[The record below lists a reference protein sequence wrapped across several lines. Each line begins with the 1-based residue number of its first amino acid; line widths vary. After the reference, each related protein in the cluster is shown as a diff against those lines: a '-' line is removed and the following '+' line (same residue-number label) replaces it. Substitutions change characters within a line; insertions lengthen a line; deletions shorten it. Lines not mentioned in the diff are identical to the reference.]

1 MNVKKVVFAAL
12 LALASILLLLTLNAS
27 MVYSMLNAPATNA
40 TTTSPRLIP
49 IGNLAGFQ
57 EHVTVQGHYA
67 YLLDMAR
74 RITAVDIQTPTA
86 PITVGVGSYNECYYP
101 PHCFP
106 WFPAYGRLVISGTFL
121 YIPLF
126 DLRIV
131 DVTDPTHPIEAG
143 RIYSDSQAQHYI
155 SAVALKGQ
163 YAYASGK
170 DYIYTVDVSNPLSP
184 TEVLSS
190 SVPGDGYYMTL
201 DGNYLYVS
209 RSNGI
214 HVLDVSNPI
223 SPTEIGSFPVGGG
236 DIKVSGHYA
245 YVGEGPSLYIL
256 DVSNVTQI
264 TVTGQYTASSSI
276 WAISVSEPYLHFIA
290 GGTGDLHTLNVSD
303 PANPT
308 EIAAY
313 SGLQGNDLVIANE
326 YILTAGNNGLTILRL
341 MSHQVLLPL
350 ISK

>member
-1 MNVKKVVFAAL
+1 MNIKNVVSAAL
-12 LALASILLLLTLNAS
+12 LPLTTIFLLLTFKAAVVHS
-27 MVYSMLNAPATNA
+27 MRDAPATS
-40 TTTSPRLIP
+40 TTPPHLVP
-49 IGNLAGFQ
+49 IGNLTGAQ

-67 YLLDMAR
+67 YLIDAER
-74 RITAVDIQTPTA
+74 RITVVDIQTPTA
-86 PITVGVGSYNECYYP
+86 PISVGVGSYTVCYSG

-106 WFPAYGRLVISGTFL
+106 YFPAYGRLIISGTYL
-121 YIPLF
+121 YVPLF
-126 DLRIV
+126 NLQIV
-131 DVTDPTHPIEAG
+131 DVTNPAHPFEAS
-143 RIYSDSQAQHYI
+143 RIYSDTQAQHYI

-170 DYIYTVDVSNPLSP
+170 DSIYTIDVSNPLSP

-223 SPTEIGSFPVGGG
+223 SPTEIGSYPVGGG
-236 DIKVSGHYA
+236 DIAVAGHYA
-245 YVGEGPSLYIL
+245 YVSEGSSLYVL
-256 DVSNVTQI
+256 DVSNAAQI
-264 TVTGQYTASSSI
+264 TVTGRYTASSSI
-276 WAISVSEPYLHFIA
+276 WSISVSEPYLHII

-303 PANPT
+303 PANP
-308 EIAAY
+308 IAVAAY
-313 SGLQGNDLVIANE
+313 SGLQSNDLVVANG
-326 YILTAGNNGLTILRL
+326 YIFTAGNNGLTIWRL
-341 MSHQVLLPL
+341 VTHQVFLPL